1 MLSNKKVRSMLHI
14 GYTFVLKGVHHT
26 VIGLDSWKLH
36 CRTFEGYTY
45 YLTYAYFQTTN
56 HFKSRY
62 LMKREV
68 GISK

>member
-1 MLSNKKVRSMLHI
+1 MLSNEKVRSMLHV

-26 VIGLDSWKLH
+26 ILSLHRYKLY
-36 CRTFEGYTY
+36 CRTFEGRTY
-45 YLTYAYFQTTN
+45 YMTYAYFQTTN

-62 LMKREV
+62 LMKRGV